1 VGLPGGLFPSWI
13 SPMLAH
19 CRHKRSLARE
29 FGEAVMTVRKDL
41 HVLRDEGI
49 VRTEPGW
56 GTFVIPE
63 GERDK
68 T

>member
-1 VGLPGGLFPSWI
+1 V
-13 SPMLAH
+13 
-19 CRHKRSLARE
+19 
-29 FGEAVMTVRKDL
+29 AVVTVRKALD
-41 HVLRDEGI
+41 VPRDEGI